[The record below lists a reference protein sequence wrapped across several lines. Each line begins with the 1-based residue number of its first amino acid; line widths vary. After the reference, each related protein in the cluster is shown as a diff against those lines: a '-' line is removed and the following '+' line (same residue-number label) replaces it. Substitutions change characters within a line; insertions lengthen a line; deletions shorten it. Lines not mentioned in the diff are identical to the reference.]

1 MAAVQTAYSLCDG
14 WVDELRAYLD
24 DNFQYLQKFLEKYL
38 PKAQFKIPEG
48 MYLAWIDF
56 SSYEPDA
63 DKLYHK
69 LCIDAGVVVQSGSHF
84 HSNLTGYIRMN
95 IACPRSVLSEA
106 LNRIAAVL

>member
-1 MAAVQTAYSLCDG
+1 
-14 WVDELRAYLD
+14 
-24 DNFQYLQKFLEKYL
+24 
-38 PKAQFKIPEG
+38 